1 MRNRALT
8 LALLSLSLLGIGVV
22 TGCGGGKET
31 EAIIEQTEETEA
43 IIEPTE
49 ETEST
54 EAIEPTEETLE
65 ITDETYPGFA
75 KENININAEG
85 VVIDYNE
92 KFIAECK
99 KYDTFRECSD
109 DEIKE
114 ILKTVIEESMGKIER
129 TPEEYHKTLSELD
142 KNGVNAKDLL
152 QLNEEASSSS
162 SSQTSKPSG
171 SNSNSNTK
179 SNSNKGNT
187 GSNNTSSTPSQDADL
202 TKGYGDAGGSS
213 TSEAPVQSVDDGFED
228 MSNVDCSQFS
238 TDMGENTGAT
248 GLIQ

>member
-1 MRNRALT
+1 MRSRVLT
-8 LALLSLSLLGIGVV
+8 LALLSLIGIGVV
-22 TGCGGGKET
+22 TGCGGGKED

-43 IIEPTE
+43 IMEPTE
-49 ETEST
+49 ETEET
-54 EAIEPTEETLE
+54 EALEPTEAPLE
-65 ITDETYPGFA
+65 IADETYPGFSS
-75 KENININAEG
+75 ENITFNAGG

-162 SSQTSKPSG
+162 SSQTSKPSS
-171 SNSNSNTK
+171 SNSNSNTN
-179 SNSNKGNT
+179 SNTNKGNT
-187 GSNNTSSTPSQDADL
+187 ESNNTSSTPSQDTDT
-202 TKGYGDAGGSS
+202 TKGYGDAGGNN
-213 TSEAPVQSVDDGFED
+213 TSEAPAQSVDDGAPD
-228 MSNVDCSQFS
+228 MSNVDMSSLMDQ
-238 TDMGENTGAT
+238 TDYGEDQGST